1 MTTMNETRTY
11 SVNECIGITVNQYL
25 FDQRITK
32 TRLAQALGVAQTNA
46 SKKVRGNVTW
56 SAQDLLVTANLLG
69 VTVQDLLPTSDGH
82 GGWVPAVFRPG
93 QGKGPDRSRSG
104 PLSVAGAGFEPTT
117 SGFYVRFIDLD
128 GEFVV
133 VA

>member
-69 VTVQDLLPTSDGH
+69 VTVQDLLPTSDGR

-93 QGKGPDRSRSG
+93 YGKGPDRGGSG

-117 SGFYVRFIDLD
+117 SGL
-128 GEFVV
+128 
-133 VA
+133 